1 MRQQLRK
8 AHHEFIHQ
16 AASDEGCQEG
26 RQRQDENSGKKK
38 TPAKKTNAK
47 KQSGVKKRTAA
58 SRAGTT
64 TGSRSR
70 TATKKRSSN
79 AQSRT
84 SSGRRI
90 GGRSQVGA
98 QNLTARAEEVRKVRR
113 QRRKSVV
120 VVLVALSLAAAAG
133 IGVIRSPLMAIDSVS
148 VRGAEMVD
156 EAAIVGAAA
165 VPLGTPLLDL
175 PIEATEQRVEALPEI
190 RSATVTRNLNGR
202 IDIVVTEREPTM
214 ALRSGAGFVLVDDDG
229 RQVRTTDV
237 APDGFLPVI
246 GLEATGVPG
255 DPAPPGST
263 SVLRLMNEITP
274 PVRAAVTE
282 VIVTGDQLALRL
294 SAGGRAVLGDDKELA
309 AKVVSLETL
318 LLSVDLRCVH
328 ELDLT
333 VPSAP
338 ALSRIG
344 EKGNPRDGL
353 ADLTQ
358 CS

>member
-1 MRQQLRK
+1 MSPTTKKRPEK
-8 AHHEFIHQ
+8 A
-16 AASDEGCQEG
+16 AKRA
-26 RQRQDENSGKKK
+26 
-38 TPAKKTNAK
+38 PAKKKTNAK
-47 KQSGVKKRTAA
+47 NKPVKKRTAA
-58 SRAGTT
+58 TRAATT
-64 TGSRSR
+64 SGSRSR
-70 TATKKRSSN
+70 AGAKKGSSN
-79 AQSRT
+79 ARKKT

-98 QNLTARAEEVRKVRR
+98 RNLTARAAEVRKVRR

-120 VVLVALSLAAAAG
+120 VVLLALSFAAAAG
-133 IGVIRSPLMAIDSVS
+133 VGVIRSPLMAIDSVS
-148 VRGAEMVD
+148 VQGAEMVD

-175 PIEATEQRVEALPEI
+175 PIEATEQRVQALPEI
-190 RSATVTRNLNGR
+190 RSATVKRNLNGR
-202 IDIVVTEREPTM
+202 IDVIVTEREPTM

-229 RQVRTTDV
+229 RQVRTTDIP
-237 APDGFLPVI
+237 PDGFLPVI

-263 SVLRLMNEITP
+263 SVLRLMDEITP
-274 PVRAAVTE
+274 PVRAAVSE
-282 VIVTGDQLALRL
+282 VIVAGDQLALRL
-294 SAGGRAVLGDDKELA
+294 SAGGRAVLGDDNELA

-328 ELDLT
+328 EIDLT

-344 EKGNPRDGL
+344 EKGNPRAGL